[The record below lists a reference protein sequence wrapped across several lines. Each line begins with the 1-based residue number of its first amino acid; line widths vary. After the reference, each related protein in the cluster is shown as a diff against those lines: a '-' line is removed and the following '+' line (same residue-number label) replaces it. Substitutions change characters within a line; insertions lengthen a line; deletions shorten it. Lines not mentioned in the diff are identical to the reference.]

1 MFFDNRRRLIE
12 YVAGLRDDDPRAV
25 EVGVFLYWNDV
36 AGLQPFIERSKRL
49 YGREDHRETLKIEA
63 RVRELMG

>member
-1 MFFDNRRRLIE
+1 M
-12 YVAGLRDDDPRAV
+12 AGLRDDDPRAV